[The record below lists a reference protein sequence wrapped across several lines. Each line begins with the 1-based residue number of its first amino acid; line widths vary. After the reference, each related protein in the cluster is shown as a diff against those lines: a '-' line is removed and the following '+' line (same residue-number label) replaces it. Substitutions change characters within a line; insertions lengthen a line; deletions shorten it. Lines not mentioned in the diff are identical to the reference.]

1 VAGVKALL
9 LDLDD
14 TLLDYS
20 SCQDACWTASCSV
33 VAEPA
38 GVDPSALIA
47 AIAEV
52 RRWFWDDPGRHR
64 AERTDMVGAWAKI
77 AELGLARVG
86 NYGDGLPRRIAEDF
100 AERRR
105 AAERLFPDALATL
118 DALRGRGVPLAL
130 VTNGDA
136 RLQRGK
142 IARHGLAPYFG
153 VVVIEGEFGAGK
165 PDAAVFRHAL
175 AGLGADPVGTWMV
188 GDHLV
193 WDVDGAQRAGLRA
206 AWIDRPGT
214 GLPQGHPVQP
224 ERIIHTLDE
233 LLDLAR

>member
-1 VAGVKALL
+1 VKALL
-9 LDLDD
+9 FDLDD

-20 SCQDACWTASCSV
+20 SCQDACWAASCAA
-33 VAEPA
+33 VATPA
-38 GVDPSALIA
+38 GADPAALTA
-47 AIAEV
+47 AIEDV
-52 RRWFWDDPGRHR
+52 RRWFWSEPARHR

-77 AELGLARVG
+77 AELGLARLG
-86 NYGDGLPRRIAEDF
+86 GPGDGLARRIAEDF
-100 AERRR
+100 AARRC

-118 DALRGRGVPLAL
+118 DALRARHVPLGL

-165 PDAAVFRHAL
+165 PDATVFRHAL
-175 AGLGADPVGTWMV
+175 TGLGVDPVGTWMV

-193 WDVDGAQRAGLRA
+193 WDVDGAQRVGLRA
-206 AWIDRPGT
+206 AWIDRGRA
-214 GLPQGHPVQP
+214 GLPVGQPIQP
-224 ERIIHTLDE
+224 ERIIYALDE
-233 LLDLAR
+233 LLDLAG

>member
-1 VAGVKALL
+1 MKALL
-9 LDLDD
+9 FDLDD

-20 SCQDACWTASCSV
+20 SCQDACWTASCTA

-38 GVDPSALIA
+38 GVDPAALTA
-47 AIAEV
+47 AIGEI
-52 RRWFWDDPGRHR
+52 RRWFWDDPGRHQ

-77 AELGLARVG
+77 AELGLGRLACRP
-86 NYGDGLPRRIAEDF
+86 DGLARRIAEDF
-100 AERRR
+100 ADRRR

-118 DALRGRGVPLAL
+118 DALHTRGVPLGL

-142 IARHGLAPYFG
+142 IARHRLAPYFG
-153 VVVIEGEFGAGK
+153 VMVIEGEFGAGK

-175 AGLGADPVGTWMV
+175 RSLGADPAGSWMV

-193 WDVDGAQRAGLRA
+193 WDIDGAQRVGLRT
-206 AWIDRPGT
+206 AWIDRGRA
-214 GLPQGHPVQP
+214 GLPVGQPIRP
-224 ERIIHTLDE
+224 ERIIHALDE
-233 LLDLAR
+233 LLALGG

>member
-1 VAGVKALL
+1 MRTLL
-9 LDLDD
+9 FDLDD

-20 SCQDACWTASCSV
+20 ACQDACWAASCTA
-33 VAEPA
+33 VAQPA
-38 GVDPSALIA
+38 GVDPAALTA
-47 AIAEV
+47 AIEEV
-52 RRWFWDDPGRHR
+52 RRWFWNDPGRHR

-77 AELGLARVG
+77 AELGLGQVG
-86 NYGDGLPRRIAEDF
+86 GPGDGLPRRIAEDF

-105 AAERLFPDALATL
+105 AAERLFPDALGTL
-118 DALRGRGVPLAL
+118 DALRGRGVPLGL
-130 VTNGDA
+130 ITNGDA

-165 PDAAVFRHAL
+165 PDAAVFHHAL
-175 AGLGADPVGTWMV
+175 TGLGADPVGTWMV

-193 WDVDGAQRAGLRA
+193 WDVDGAQRVGLRA
-206 AWIDRPGT
+206 AWIDRRRA
-214 GLPQGHPVQP
+214 GLPAGQPVQP
-224 ERIIHTLDE
+224 ERIIHALDE